1 VTIRVD
7 ENAKAPTPLPEPQPP
22 PNIRKVIAHIAEELT
37 YSTVRLQTESS
48 QAEISRTDD
57 NDATHIMEVAENKSV
72 AVNNPVNI
80 NTYSVSI
87 THPITHQPS
96 TATIA
101 QIRLIEH
108 ATTQAI
114 PIQQTLRLHIDGG
127 ANRSITNDP
136 TLLIKNIKILKLIIC
151 PVPEEPTTLH
161 ALESDLY
168 HGDQQMVKY
177 C

>member
-1 VTIRVD
+1 
-7 ENAKAPTPLPEPQPP
+7 
-22 PNIRKVIAHIAEELT
+22 
-37 YSTVRLQTESS
+37 
-48 QAEISRTDD
+48 
-57 NDATHIMEVAENKSV
+57 MEVAENKSV

-127 ANRSITNDP
+127 ANRSITND
-136 TLLIKNIKILKLIIC
+136 KILKLIIC